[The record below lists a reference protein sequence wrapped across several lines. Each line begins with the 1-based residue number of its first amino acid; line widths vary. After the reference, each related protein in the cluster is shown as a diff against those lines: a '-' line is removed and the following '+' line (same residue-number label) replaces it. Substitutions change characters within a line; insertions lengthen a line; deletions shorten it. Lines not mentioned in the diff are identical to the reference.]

1 MGETIWSRRI
11 RATAMLL
18 AAATLAVACAGGDD
32 DSSDDGS
39 DDGDERAAATEPR
52 SAGTTEATTGAT
64 TGATATP
71 ATPASPATSVAPTSA
86 GGRTRITLPPDTT
99 PDPVR
104 GGTLRFG
111 MGSEV
116 DGLNPTS
123 SALTA
128 APGLEMAAAVFEKL
142 AELTPEGDAVPWLAE
157 SFTPDA
163 DHTTWTVVLRQGITF
178 HDGTPLDAEAVR
190 INFEAQLAD
199 PLVGIAVRPFY
210 PETGAI
216 EVVDEFTVRF
226 HLLEPNVHW
235 PAAVATQVGMVA
247 SPTWIAAALA
257 DPTLNQQPVGTGPFR
272 FESRVE
278 DSLTRFV
285 RYEDYW
291 GEPAYLDA
299 IEYRPVPGASNLADL
314 LLNGDLDAIHTIEPA
329 TIGELRQRDD
339 VRTMVTD
346 TGTESFFMLNT
357 AHPPFDDVR
366 ARQALALATPK
377 QNYLDLIGQGN
388 LRGSDQMFTPESPF
402 YNPDVR
408 QRADEPDAVP
418 ALVADYCAERGAE
431 TNPTTGGPT
440 CTDGMINI
448 EYQYPAGEVV
458 YVRIADLLESDWGQ
472 FFNIDRQEL
481 VTDTHILE
489 TITGSYNVVI
499 WAQFGGLNPTTDH
512 VWLLCR
518 NIEVLALNFPRY
530 CDEARDAEL
539 LAAQATT
546 DPEQRI
552 AHYREAVRLINEA
565 YTYVFMTH
573 TLSAIAMSPS
583 VHGPCDRTAPDGT
596 PLVCFDGGA
605 IWPHTIWIEP

>member
-1 MGETIWSRRI
+1 MGTTTRPRGM
-11 RATAMLL
+11 RATAALLL
-18 AAATLAVACAGGDD
+18 AAALAAACSGDD
-32 DSSDDGS
+32 DAVRTPSTDALRTSTTT
-39 DDGDERAAATEPR
+39 AALPAETPVGTP
-52 SAGTTEATTGAT
+52 AGTPA
-64 TGATATP
+64 ATATD
-71 ATPASPATSVAPTSA
+71 AASTIAPPTS
-86 GGRTRITLPPDTT
+86 GEGPTRVTLPPDTT

-142 AELTPEGDAVPWLAE
+142 AELTPQGDAVPWLAE
-157 SFTPDA
+157 SFTPND
-163 DHTTWTVVLRQGITF
+163 DYTVWTVALREGITF
-178 HDGTPLDAEAVR
+178 HDGTPFDAEAVR

-216 EVVDEFTVRF
+216 EVVDQLTVRY
-226 HLLEPNVHW
+226 HLLESNVHW
-235 PAAVATQVGMVA
+235 PASVATQVGMVA
-247 SPTWIAAALA
+247 SPAWLAAASA
-257 DPTLNQQPVGTGPFR
+257 DPTLNQRPVGTGPFR
-272 FESRVE
+272 FESRLE
-278 DSLTRFV
+278 DSATRFV
-285 RYEDYW
+285 RYEEYW

-299 IEYRPVPGASNLADL
+299 VEYRPVPGASDLADL
-314 LLNGDLDAIHTIEPA
+314 LINGDLDAIHTIEPA
-329 TIGELRQRDD
+329 TIGALRERDD
-339 VRTMVTD
+339 LQTMVTD
-346 TGTESFFMLNT
+346 TGTESLFMLNT
-357 AHPPFDDVR
+357 AHPPFDDLR
-366 ARQALALATPK
+366 ARQALASATPK
-377 QNYLDLIGQGN
+377 QNYLALIGQGH

-402 YNPDVR
+402 YNPGVR
-408 QRADEPDAVP
+408 QRADEPDAAA
-418 ALVADYCAERGAE
+418 ALVGEYCAERGGE
-431 TNPTTGGPT
+431 TNPTTGGPA
-440 CTDGMINI
+440 CTDGRINI

-458 YVRIADLLESDWGQ
+458 YVRIADLLEADWGQ
-472 FFNIDRQEL
+472 YFNIDRQEL
-481 VTDTHILE
+481 VGDTHILE

-518 NIEVLALNFPRY
+518 NIEALALNFPRY

-546 DPEQRI
+546 DPEQRV

-573 TLSAIAMSPS
+573 TLSAIAMSPR

-605 IWPHTIWIEP
+605 IWPKTVWIEP

>member
-1 MGETIWSRRI
+1 MGKTSRSRGLS
-11 RATAMLL
+11 ATAVLL
-18 AAATLAVACAGGDD
+18 AAATLATACAGDD
-32 DSSDDGS
+32 DDATSGSS
-39 DDGDERAAATEPR
+39 AVTTEPPR
-52 SAGTTEATTGAT
+52 ASTTAAAGTT
-64 TGATATP
+64 
-71 ATPASPATSVAPTSA
+71 VAPTTAATTAPTTSA
-86 GGRTRITLPPDTT
+86 EGPTRVTLPPDTT

-128 APGLEMAAAVFEKL
+128 APGLEMSAAVFEKL

-157 SFTPDA
+157 SFTPNE
-163 DHTTWTVVLRQGITF
+163 DHTSWTVTLREGITF
-178 HDGTPLDAEAVR
+178 HDGAPFNAEAVR
-190 INFEAQLAD
+190 VNFEAQLAD
-199 PLVGIAVRPFY
+199 PLIGIAVRPFY

-216 EVVDEFTVRF
+216 EVVDEFTVRY
-226 HLLEPNVHW
+226 HLLESNVHW

-247 SPTWIAAALA
+247 SPAWIAAALE
-257 DPTLNQQPVGTGPFR
+257 DPTLNQEPVGTGPFR
-272 FESRVE
+272 FESRIE
-278 DSLTRFV
+278 DSVTRFV
-285 RYEDYW
+285 RYEEYW

-299 IEYRPVPGASNLADL
+299 IEYRPVPGVSDLADL

-329 TIGELRQRDD
+329 TIGALRQRDD
-339 VRTMVTD
+339 VQAMVTD

-357 AHPPFDDVR
+357 AQPPFDDLR

-377 QNYLDLIGQGN
+377 QNYIDLIGQGN
-388 LRGSDQMFTPESPF
+388 LRSSDQMFTPESPF

-408 QRADEPDAVP
+408 QRADEPDAAA
-418 ALVADYCAERGAE
+418 ALVAEYCAERG
-431 TNPTTGGPT
+431 TDINPTTGGPT
-440 CTDGMINI
+440 CTDGKINI
-448 EYQYPAGEVV
+448 EYQYPSGEVV
-458 YVRIADLLESDWGQ
+458 YVRIADLLETDWGQ

-481 VTDTHILE
+481 VGDTHILE

-539 LAAQATT
+539 FAAQATT
-546 DPEQRI
+546 DPEQRV

-565 YTYVFMTH
+565 YTYVFMSH
-573 TLSAIAMSPS
+573 TLSTIAMSPR

-596 PLVCFDGGA
+596 PLVCMDGGV
-605 IWPHTIWIEP
+605 IWPHTVWIEA